1 MAGRNLNNQNLI
13 SILFKILFLFINLST
28 GILLARTLS
37 LSERGLG
44 GLIFSLISILS
55 IWQSVRY
62 NETLFRDK
70 QFQSTLEVDILEQI
84 IYFGLI
90 FTVCVFADIVTLF
103 PIVFILLMVSV
114 LNSRLLAITYLK
126 HGLILDRLLQL
137 FHLLALLIVII
148 LLNSL
153 NLLNLRNWVALTFLA
168 EFLLGVVLLR
178 LNVSDYSQF
187 KLRFDRKS
195 FLNSFSLQ
203 NIVLNSESL
212 NDRYLIFMA
221 SIIFSSDDLAIF
233 VVAISFVSIV
243 GLPITASYPYP
254 VVNAKKVQF
263 QLVNLTY
270 RSRLFFIIL
279 GFIYM
284 ISCYLAIANFTHVVL
299 GKKYLEIENIA
310 IGIVLGGIG
319 AGMMKYFSA
328 VWRGLDKGYLG
339 NVLQLISLV
348 ITSLGIFAN
357 KFIFSSDFSILNVF
371 LIWAILNIFTS
382 LILIRRIWDDAF

>member
-1 MAGRNLNNQNLI
+1 MKARNLNNQNLI
-13 SILFKILFLFINLST
+13 SILFKILYLFINLST

-55 IWQSVRY
+55 IWQSVQY
-62 NETLFRDK
+62 NEKLFQDK
-70 QFQSTLEVDILEQI
+70 QSQSTLEVNILEQI
-84 IYFGLI
+84 IYLGLI
-90 FTVCVFADIVTLF
+90 FTVCVFADIETLF
-103 PIVFILLMVSV
+103 PIVFVLLILSV

-126 HGLILDRLLQL
+126 RGLIFERFLQL

-153 NLLNLRNWVALTFLA
+153 NLLNLRNWVVLTFLA

-178 LNVSDYSQF
+178 INVSDYSQF
-187 KLRFDRKS
+187 RLRFDRKS
-195 FLNSFSLQ
+195 FLNSFSLH

-212 NDRYLIFMA
+212 NDRYLIFIG

-254 VVNAKKVQF
+254 VVNAKKIQF

-270 RSRLFFIIL
+270 KKRVMFIIL
-279 GFIYM
+279 GFVYS
-284 ISCYLAIANFTHVVL
+284 ISCYFVIANFTHLVL
-299 GKKYLEIENIA
+299 GEKYLEIENIA
-310 IGIVLGGIG
+310 FGIVLGGIG
-319 AGMMKYFSA
+319 AGMIKYFSS
-328 VWRGLDKGYLG
+328 VWRGLGNGSLG

-348 ITSLGIFAN
+348 ITSLGIFSI
-357 KFIFSSDFSILNVF
+357 KFILSSDFSILNVF

-382 LILIRRIWDDAF
+382 LILIRRIWYDAF